1 MICFC
6 KGEKTMKV
14 IKKMLGVCKDEL
26 HKEVCFNRI
35 LLYILL
41 VSLGFCIAH
50 IVAKEGSVQYLI
62 KRIDNINTRVDAL
75 SENIDIYFNMQN
87 LNNKGEIK

>member
-1 MICFC
+1 M
-6 KGEKTMKV
+6 KT
-14 IKKMLGVCKDEL
+14 IKKFFGVCKEEL

-35 LLYILL
+35 LLYVLL
-41 VSLGFCIAH
+41 IGLGFCIAN
-50 IVAKEGSVQYLI
+50 IVARESSVQYLSD
-62 KRIDNINTRVDAL
+62 RIDKIDKVNNTVNTRIDVL